1 MRNLFLVVLCC
12 GLVGC
17 SVLPRNVVDKPR
29 PPSQGGYYLDDGPGD
44 RPLTDLDAIPNAQPK
59 AEPLHKFANRPYS
72 VLGLS
77 FKPLA
82 ENVPYKMR
90 GTASWYGKKFHGL
103 KTASGE
109 IYDMYAMTA
118 AHPVLPIP
126 SYAKVTNLN
135 NGNSVIVRINDR
147 GPFLNNRII
156 DLSYTAAYKLKLLQ
170 AGSGPVE
177 VEKIEFASS
186 GESSSAAP
194 SLSGTYL
201 QLGAFSMENAAAN
214 LADNVKQTFP
224 TIAHL
229 VQLKTQDGWYRLRIG
244 PFADRRE
251 AEEIALQVVQIFQ
264 VSPLLVRE

>member
-1 MRNLFLVVLCC
+1 MRNLFLFVLCW

-17 SVLPRNVVDKPR
+17 NILPKTGVDKPR
-29 PPSQGGYYLDDGPGD
+29 PPAPGGYYLDDGPGD
-44 RPLTDLDAIPNAQPK
+44 RPPTDLDAIPNAQPK
-59 AEPLHKFANRPYS
+59 VEPLHKFANKPYS

-126 SYAKVTNLN
+126 SYAKVTHLN

-156 DLSYTAAYKLKLLQ
+156 DLSYTAAYKLRLLQ

-177 VEKIEFASS
+177 VEKIEFASLDEAS
-186 GESSSAAP
+186 NWSAP
-194 SLSGTYL
+194 LPGTYL
-201 QLGAFSMENAAAN
+201 QLGAFSTETTAVN
-214 LADNVKQTFP
+214 LADNIKQTFSA
-224 TIAHL
+224 IAHL
-229 VQLKTQDGWYRLRIG
+229 VQLKSQDGWYRVRIG
-244 PFADRRE
+244 PFVERRE
-251 AEEIALQVVQIFQ
+251 AEAMALQVAQILQ
-264 VSPLLVRE
+264 ISPLLVRE